1 MKRSFSGYLNAIA
14 SGAFYGAIPVVT
26 LFISRSGSIP
36 STFSVMVRMLIGAL
50 LLLPFALPRLKK
62 SRLTGKFVRQIFL
75 ASVLM
80 TVTSILLYTAYQ
92 RIPSGVAI
100 ALHYTYPLIVM
111 CLNVLLFGVRVDR
124 RVVLAM
130 LLSIGGVVLLC
141 DLSVLGER
149 AISGIMISLISACTF
164 STYLL
169 FLDRQKM
176 SGGDSLV
183 FTTLL
188 SIFETLLYGVFNLA
202 AGCFFVPVNAYIV
215 SVIGLGGLISVLA
228 ILTQILA
235 VRQAGSVVTS
245 ILSTLEPI
253 VCAIGSALVLREA
266 ISARTVLGTAL
277 VLAAVIL
284 VTLQGRGKAAAKE
297 N

>member
-1 MKRSFSGYLNAIA
+1 M
-14 SGAFYGAIPVVT
+14 
-26 LFISRSGSIP
+26 
-36 STFSVMVRMLIGAL
+36 
-50 LLLPFALPRLKK
+50 
-62 SRLTGKFVRQIFL
+62 
-75 ASVLM
+75 
-80 TVTSILLYTAYQ
+80 
-92 RIPSGVAI
+92 
-100 ALHYTYPLIVM
+100 
-111 CLNVLLFGVRVDR
+111 
-124 RVVLAM
+124 
-130 LLSIGGVVLLC
+130 
-141 DLSVLGER
+141 
-149 AISGIMISLISACTF
+149 
-164 STYLL
+164 
-169 FLDRQKM
+169 
-176 SGGDSLV
+176 
-183 FTTLL
+183 
-188 SIFETLLYGVFNLA
+188 A
-202 AGCFFVPVNAYIV
+202 ADCFFVPVNAYIV